1 MKVSKSSKAKVI
13 KRYPTGMLEFM
24 QRVEQ
29 PFWLK
34 IFVSLRVI
42 LKKSHPEF
50 NRALRH
56 ASLNVELSQTPDTE
70 VPNIVVLMTVH
81 PKDNMRVGFAIDT
94 LKKYSINKI
103 DEFTLITTGDNVK
116 YLNDLFGD
124 DVHFRVISEEQSLVW
139 LLMNDLKVIGGKRYG
154 HILQQ
159 LLKIWHS
166 VESKSDFIL
175 VFDSDTFLT
184 RPTLW
189 VNSQLQSGIFPTFH
203 SSNADRKTQE
213 LYPNFVN
220 WSPKECYISHH
231 LVFNRKILSS
241 FLEELGNFSSD
252 LVTNSTSLVDQVD
265 ADFRKMFCGLINYA
279 RLGHDM
285 SEYDSYSKYAF
296 HNYLAKVEEL
306 RWSNLTLFME
316 DFEVIASYLN
326 NVGPPD
332 VEDLLNKYRSISV
345 HDHR

>member
-1 MKVSKSSKAKVI
+1 MKRLKSSKVNVL

-24 QRVEQ
+24 QRIEQ

-34 IFVSLRVI
+34 TIVSLRVI

-56 ASLNVELSQTPDTE
+56 ASLNVDLIQTPNTE

-103 DEFTLITTGDNVK
+103 DEFTLITTEDNVSF
-116 YLNDLFGD
+116 LNEMFGYD
-124 DVHFRVISEEQSLVW
+124 GRFRIVSEEQSTVW
-139 LLMNDLKVIGGKRYG
+139 LLINELKAIGDKRYG

-166 VESKSDFIL
+166 VESKSNFIL

-189 VNSQLQSGIFPTFH
+189 VNSELQSGIFPTFH
-203 SSNADRKTQE
+203 ASYADKKTKE

-220 WSPKECYISHH
+220 WSTKECYISHH
-231 LVFNRKILSS
+231 LVFNRRILSS
-241 FLEELGNFSSD
+241 FLKELGEFPSE
-252 LVTNSTSLVDQVD
+252 LVTNSTSLLDQVD

-296 HNYLAKVEEL
+296 HNYSAKVEEL

-316 DFEVIASYLN
+316 DFEVISAYLN
-326 NVGPPD
+326 NMGPTN
-332 VEDLLNKYRSISV
+332 VEDFIKKFRSISV

>member
-1 MKVSKSSKAKVI
+1 VKIPNSSKAKVL
-13 KRYPTGMLEFM
+13 KRYPTGLLEFM
-24 QRVEQ
+24 QRIEQ

-34 IFVSLRVI
+34 TIVSLRVI

-56 ASLNVELSQTPDTE
+56 ASLNVDLSQTLNTE
-70 VPNIVVLMTVH
+70 IPSIVVLMTVH

-94 LKKYSINKI
+94 LNKYSINKI
-103 DEFTLITTGDNVK
+103 DEFTLITTDDNVSF
-116 YLNDLFGD
+116 LNEMFGD
-124 DVHFRVISEEQSLVW
+124 DERFRVISEEQSMVW
-139 LLMNDLKVIGGKRYG
+139 LLINDLKVIGGKRYG

-189 VNSQLQSGIFPTFH
+189 VNSELQSGIFPTFH
-203 SSNADRKTQE
+203 GSNADRKTQE

-220 WSPKECYISHH
+220 WSTKECYISHH
-231 LVFNRKILSS
+231 LVFNRRILSS
-241 FLEELGNFSSD
+241 FLKELGEIPSE
-252 LVTNSTSLVDQVD
+252 LVTNSTSLLDQID

-296 HNYLAKVEEL
+296 HK
-306 RWSNLTLFME
+306 RTTKHC
-316 DFEVIASYLN
+316 VIFLCFF
-326 NVGPPD
+326 
-332 VEDLLNKYRSISV
+332 
-345 HDHR
+345 